1 MDARVRAGNTIRHP
15 KKRAFLAAYVRTAS
29 IVRAA
34 QTAKIDRSDHYDW
47 MKKDPAYAEAFD
59 KSKDVAAQTLE
70 DEAVRR
76 AHQGCAK
83 AVYHQGKRVGIVTE
97 YSDTLLIFLLK
108 GLRPEKYRERYEHSA
123 TIAHSGQ
130 VDIRA
135 AIMQVM
141 EKLPEDQRAVVA
153 RGLLELEKAG

>member
-1 MDARVRAGNTIRHP
+1 MSLPDKIRHP

-34 QTAKIDRSDHYDW
+34 QTARIDRQDHYNW

-59 KSKDVAAQTLE
+59 KSKDIAAQTLE

-108 GLRPEKYRERYEHSA
+108 GLRPEKYRERYEHSGKVDG
-123 TIAHSGQ
+123 GQ
-130 VDIRA
+130 INVDIRA
-135 AIMQVM
+135 AVMQVINQ
-141 EKLPEDQRAVVA
+141 LPEDSRAIVA
-153 RGLLELEKAG
+153 RGLLEIEKAG